1 MEMPSTAL
9 NGMTI
14 GQYRCF
20 YAEEIRTVASIDSP
34 ALVDA
39 FASVP
44 REQFLGPPPW
54 SFHSG
59 PSLLQ
64 PVYRTTMDVRDLYH
78 DVFVALKASQLLNN
92 GQPSLIARL
101 IGALNL
107 ATGKRV
113 LHIGSGTGYYT
124 AIMAEVVGS
133 EGLVTAVEV
142 DPVLAVQAAANLIRY
157 GQVAVIN
164 RDGAAVDPS
173 PYDAILVNAG
183 VTHPHPSW
191 LESLTEAGV
200 LVLPLGVGK
209 SPSAKDH
216 MVLKITR
223 HRDRYSADLLLL
235 MTIYAST
242 SQRDPAIHDLLNE
255 SLESRR
261 IIGLKSVRT
270 LEHPQTDTCIV
281 HTPGFCLSADAIGPA
296 ESQPLGIG
304 TQTHPP

>member
-1 MEMPSTAL
+1 MPSTTL
-9 NGMTI
+9 DGMTI

-20 YAEEIRTVASIDSP
+20 YAEEIRVVADIDSP
-34 ALVDA
+34 VLVDA

-59 PSLLQ
+59 SSLLQ
-64 PVYRTTMDVRDLYH
+64 PVYRTTMDMRDLYH
-78 DVFVALKASQLLNN
+78 DVFVALDTSQLLNN

-101 IGALNL
+101 IEALNL
-107 ATGKRV
+107 ATGRRV
-113 LHIGSGTGYYT
+113 LHIGCGTGYYT

-133 EGLVTAVEV
+133 EGLVTAAEV
-142 DPVLAVQAAANLIRY
+142 DPVLAVQAAANLIGY
-157 GQVAVIN
+157 EQVVVIN

-209 SPSAKDH
+209 TPSAKDH

-242 SQRDPAIHDLLNE
+242 SQRDPAIHSLLNE

-270 LEHPQTDTCIV
+270 LQHTQTDTCIV
-281 HTPGFCLSADAIGPA
+281 HTPGFCLSADFIGPA
-296 ESQPLGIG
+296 G
-304 TQTHPP
+304 

>member
-1 MEMPSTAL
+1 MPSTTL
-9 NGMTI
+9 DGMTI

-20 YAEEIRTVASIDSP
+20 YAEEIRVVSDIDSP
-34 ALVDA
+34 VLVDA

-59 PSLLQ
+59 SSLLQ
-64 PVYRTTMDVRDLYH
+64 PVYRTTMDMRDLYH
-78 DVFVALKASQLLNN
+78 DVFVALDTSQLLNN

-101 IGALNL
+101 IEALNL
-107 ATGKRV
+107 ATGRRV
-113 LHIGSGTGYYT
+113 LHIGCGTGYYT

-133 EGLVTAVEV
+133 EGLVTAAEV
-142 DPVLAVQAAANLIRY
+142 DPVLAVQAAANLIGY
-157 GQVAVIN
+157 EQVVVIN

-209 SPSAKDH
+209 TPSAKDH

-242 SQRDPAIHDLLNE
+242 SQRDPAIHSLLNE

-270 LEHPQTDTCIV
+270 LQHTQTDTCIV
-281 HTPGFCLSADAIGPA
+281 HTPGFCLSADFIGPA
-296 ESQPLGIG
+296 G
-304 TQTHPP
+304 